1 MADLQVSVPDGA
13 QAVRLPDGKIGLF
26 DAGMKDE
33 DIHSHIMKDYPD
45 TFRQEYGGAPQ
56 SPIPPRGTLPPPVT
70 PSPSFS
76 RRVGSRIGSNV
87 NAPAGLVKAVLS
99 PSDGSTAGH
108 DQVFP
113 WGDTPA
119 AKVAGVA
126 TVGPRAAYRAGS
138 SLLKSWKDPANF
150 AGDIVT
156 AGTGAA
162 DLGLPG
168 KSSTAME
175 GGEGVARPSFGS
187 APSRGPSSAPS
198 SSLPSIAKDIGTV
211 IAPTMSKR
219 VGAAGRLVKAFT
231 GGADAAVKQGADA
244 DAEAALPHQSA
255 GKGSA
260 SGPPVSQWGGPVP
273 QKAAFPRKPVW
284 QGGTEAE
291 PVWPSNYQKGSQILS
306 KENGGGAN
314 YTADQLSEFKAKYGI
329 TDTPARSS
337 DSEWKPRPTP
347 PPPKSRPTPAWKG
360 NGEGTGSA
368 ALQRAIPDADVR
380 AHVSTLHDPSL
391 AEATANQAR
400 QRAYIESKYPVGK
413 GSLVRQPDPFAPPA
427 DHNPG
432 APLPPPTKSAA
443 PASSQLR
450 KFPMTGKD
458 AVGDINPRPRR
469 YHPEQ
474 EITDEEVDNT
484 IPKRGHRI
492 LSRR

>member
-1 MADLQVSVPDGA
+1 MATQPVIPDGA

-76 RRVGSRIGSNV
+76 QRIGSRIGSNI
-87 NAPAGLVKAVLS
+87 NAPAGLIKAVLS

-119 AKVAGVA
+119 AKIAGAA
-126 TVGPRAAYRAGS
+126 TVGPRAAYSAGS
-138 SLLKSWKDPANF
+138 SLLKSWKDPANL
-150 AGDIVT
+150 AGDVIT
-156 AGTGAA
+156 AGLGMEDT
-162 DLGLPG
+162 GLPA
-168 KSSTAME
+168 SRATSASTAME

-219 VGAAGRLVKAFT
+219 LGAAGRLVKAFT

-260 SGPPVSQWGGPVP
+260 SGPPISQWGGPIP
-273 QKAAFPRKPVW
+273 QKAIFPRKAVW
-284 QGGTEAE
+284 QGEGGAEAE

-314 YTADQLSEFKAKYGI
+314 YTADELAKFKSKHGI
-329 TDTPARSS
+329 TDAGKGTGA
-337 DSEWKPRPTP
+337 
-347 PPPKSRPTPAWKG
+347 G
-360 NGEGTGSA
+360 NGGAA
-368 ALQRAIPDADVR
+368 ALQRAIPDSDVR
-380 AHVSTLHDPSL
+380 SNVSTLRDPSL
-391 AEATANQAR
+391 SDATANQAR
-400 QRAYIESKYPVGK
+400 QRAGIESKYPAGK
-413 GSLVRQPDPFAPPA
+413 GSLVRQSDPFAPPA

-432 APLPPPTKSAA
+432 APLPPPAKSAA

-484 IPKRGHRI
+484 LPRKGSRI